1 MKIIQLSNAALT
13 SLIDHL
19 TDFKGDDIITGGDY
33 NLVLDLD
40 RDKTGG
46 LAKTHKNS
54 VKIVYEFSEKLDLVD
69 VWRILHPDTSS
80 RDNVIQGY
88 DVDYSISF

>member
-19 TDFKGDDIITGGDY
+19 TDFKGDDIIIGGDY

-40 RDKTGG
+40 KDKTGG

-54 VKIVYEFSEKLDLVD
+54 VKIITNFLRNYILILVVETASSKATLLTTRFLFSKPK
-69 VWRILHPDTSS
+69 H
-80 RDNVIQGY
+80 G
-88 DVDYSISF
+88 